1 MNANRG
7 RLGSYRPALE
17 KVVKPGSVVVDIGT
31 GIGLLAMFYN
41 VHQKKSVPAAML
53 VLIRLGRL
61 KRRSPVVAADRD

>member
-7 RLGSYRPALE
+7 RRLIPRRPG

>member
-1 MNANRG
+1 
-7 RLGSYRPALE
+7 
-17 KVVKPGSVVVDIGT
+17 
-31 GIGLLAMFYN
+31 MFYN